1 MEAQHLGI
9 VHFINVV
16 PRKDEYVF
24 RIVAVDE
31 IDILID
37 SIGSP
42 HEPFPGISAFD
53 MRRQNGY
60 TAVFLV
66 QIPGNTDADVLIQT
80 QRLILGQNAHGIHA
94 GIDTVTEWKVDDT
107 ESAAVSNSRFRNF
120 PCENPQAA
128 ALSAR

>member
-1 MEAQHLGI
+1 MVTPPFFLSRSQGI
-9 VHFINVV
+9 
-16 PRKDEYVF
+16 PM
-24 RIVAVDE
+24 
-31 IDILID
+31 
-37 SIGSP
+37 P
-42 HEPFPGISAFD
+42 
-53 MRRQNGY
+53 
-60 TAVFLV
+60 
-66 QIPGNTDADVLIQT
+66 IQT